1 MNECVEYEILRNGKS
16 IRKSTTCSGIELEMV
31 EKPAEMVSR
40 KYGLKVEVKV
50 LKKQKDFLRYLS
62 GWALLTIYRYP

>member
-1 MNECVEYEILRNGKS
+1 
-16 IRKSTTCSGIELEMV
+16 MV